1 MRRIRPGIAWAV
13 AMALPLVVGW
23 AGVAGTQPH
32 SPDGVQMGGIV
43 DVAREAARQEYAL
56 RLRDAEAKL
65 RLRTSGW
72 LAAAPDP
79 LSPAPLLQ
87 RRRI

>member
-23 AGVAGTQPH
+23 AGVVGTQPY
-32 SPDGVQMGGIV
+32 SPDGVQRGGIV

-56 RLRDAEAKL
+56 KICTRNNPVHYV
-65 RLRTSGW
+65 G
-72 LAAAPDP
+72 PDT
-79 LSPAPLLQ
+79 
-87 RRRI
+87 